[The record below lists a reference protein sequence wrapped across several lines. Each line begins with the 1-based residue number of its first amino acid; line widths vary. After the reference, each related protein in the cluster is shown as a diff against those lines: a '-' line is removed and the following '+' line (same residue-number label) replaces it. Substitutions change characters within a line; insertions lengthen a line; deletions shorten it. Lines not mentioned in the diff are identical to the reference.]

1 MVDDILV
8 ARISVVK
15 INGLAQLDKTFE
27 MKDLRAAK
35 KILGIEIHREEEN
48 DKRIP
53 MRFSMSLTSLVN
65 GSLTFI
71 VIFLQDGVLV
81 IRKKEG
87 MSRVQY
93 ARSKYMFVMRRSEI
107 SLARSCQ

>member
-1 MVDDILV
+1 MIV
-8 ARISVVK
+8 ASTSMVK
-15 INGLAQLDKTFE
+15 INGLAQLDRTFE

-35 KILGIEIHREEEN
+35 QILGIEIHREEEN
-48 DKRIP
+48 DKRIL
-53 MRFSMSLTSLVN
+53 MRFSMSLVSLVN

-93 ARSKYMFVMRRSEI
+93 ARSQVYVCDEKIRYFTCRELSVVT
-107 SLARSCQ
+107 